1 MDGGAAVASRGTG
14 DSMGR
19 ALINA
24 IAAAAGGTVGVRS
37 SYTAKGWHA
46 QISKLTSSPRG
57 YLAAERAGLSV
68 NHRTLVDWLAERR
81 EPSKANQSLIAK
93 AYQMMAGYWPEH
105 IERQD
110 VEIRGEVSIGNDT
123 RDRGSNNTAGLVIDG
138 SQGDWRR
145 MRDAWEA
152 GDPDPDDFED
162 WFVEDVLEADLGEF
176 SDPPEF
182 GGSNYTVVI
191 G

>member
-1 MDGGAAVASRGTG
+1 
-14 DSMGR
+14 MGR

-24 IAAAAGGTVGVRS
+24 IADAAGGAVGVRK
-37 SYTAKGWHA
+37 SYTATGWHA

-81 EPSKANQSLIAK
+81 EPSKANQNLIAA
-93 AYQMMAGYWPEH
+93 AYRMMAGSWPKH
-105 IERQD
+105 IERQE
-110 VEIRGEVSIGNDT
+110 VEIRGEVSIGDDVRN
-123 RDRGSNNTAGLVIDG
+123 RGARGTSGLVIDG
-138 SQGDWRR
+138 SAGDWRR

-152 GDPDPDDFED
+152 GETDPDDFED
-162 WFVEDVLEADLGEF
+162 WFIEDVLEADLGE
-176 SDPPEF
+176 SSEPWEF
-182 GGSNYTVVI
+182 TGNDYEVLI

>member
-1 MDGGAAVASRGTG
+1 MARGTG
-14 DSMGR
+14 DSFGR

-24 IAAAAGGTVGVRS
+24 IADAAGGTVGVRK

-68 NHRTLVDWLAERR
+68 SHRTLVDWLAERR
-81 EPSKANQSLIAK
+81 EPSPANQSKISA
-93 AYQMMAGYWPEH
+93 AYAYMRGGWPDG

-110 VEIRGEVSIGNDT
+110 INITGEVSIGTDV
-123 RDRGSNNTAGLVIDG
+123 RPRGTDGNAPLLIDG
-138 SQGDWRR
+138 RAGDWRR
-145 MRDAWEA
+145 MKRAWDDGEV
-152 GDPDPDDFED
+152 DEDDFEEY
-162 WFVEDVLEADLGEF
+162 FVEDVLEADLGEF
-176 SDPPEF
+176 SDPPQF
-182 GGSNYTVVI
+182 TGSSYTVVI